1 MVIEWQKKK
10 RNQTRGLIR
19 AREEIARH
27 RNQAIWLL
35 APLEDD
41 ANQQNKVLNHI

>member
-1 MVIEWQKKK
+1 MHPIPHVAQAPMSYKGLIFKWLLNDRKK

-27 RNQAIWLL
+27 RNQAI
-35 APLEDD
+35 
-41 ANQQNKVLNHI
+41 